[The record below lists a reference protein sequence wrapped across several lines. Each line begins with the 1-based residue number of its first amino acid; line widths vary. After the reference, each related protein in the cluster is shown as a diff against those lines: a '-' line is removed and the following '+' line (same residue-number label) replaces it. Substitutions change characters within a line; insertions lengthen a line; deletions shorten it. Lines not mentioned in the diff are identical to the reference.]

1 MEEEKETEIEEKNL
15 ANFLSLSYGIIEAFK
30 FVGVLHLGYCRGD
43 FFSHPDNLKLILL
56 QRVLYYS
63 SMGF

>member
-43 FFSHPDNLKLILL
+43 KKSRPDNILNPILCKLEYLN
-56 QRVLYYS
+56 
-63 SMGF
+63 

>member
-30 FVGVLHLGYCRGD
+30 FVGVLHLGYFLNPILC
-43 FFSHPDNLKLILL
+43 KLEYLN
-56 QRVLYYS
+56 
-63 SMGF
+63 